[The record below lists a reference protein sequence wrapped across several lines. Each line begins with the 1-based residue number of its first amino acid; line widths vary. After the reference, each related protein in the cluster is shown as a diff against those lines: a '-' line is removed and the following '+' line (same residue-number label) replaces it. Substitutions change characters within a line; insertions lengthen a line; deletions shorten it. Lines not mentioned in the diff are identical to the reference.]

1 MISDEVIHAKIDI
14 IEENLKLLK
23 DIYGEGFEYFS
34 RNLRDIQAAKH
45 SLQEAIEACLDIG
58 QHIIAE
64 KGVRRAE
71 EYREILEVLEEEGII
86 EPKLSQRLQEMAKF
100 RNLLVHRYGE
110 LDLQRVFAVMEE
122 DLGDIEEYVR
132 GILDYL
138 TAEGEA
144 GSG

>member
-1 MISDEVIHAKIDI
+1 MISEEVIHAKIDI

-23 DIYGEGFEYFS
+23 EIYGEGFEYFS
-34 RNLRDIQAAKH
+34 RSFRDIQAAKH

-64 KGVRRAE
+64 KGFRRAE
-71 EYREILEVLEEEGII
+71 EYREIFEVLEEEGII

-122 DLGDIEEYVR
+122 DLEDIEEYVR
-132 GILDYL
+132 GILSYL
-138 TAEGEA
+138 AAEGK
-144 GSG
+144 S